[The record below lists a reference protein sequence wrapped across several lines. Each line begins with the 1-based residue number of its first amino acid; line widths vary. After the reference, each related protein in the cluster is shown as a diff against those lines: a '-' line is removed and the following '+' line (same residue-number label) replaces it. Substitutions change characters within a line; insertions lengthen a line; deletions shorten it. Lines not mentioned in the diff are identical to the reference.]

1 MPRSK
6 PVQIGQR
13 YWEYQKDALS
23 FYKEILNSYEIGNQ
37 LTDEDFDDI
46 FNLLKNHPRAG
57 EKVGCGVS
65 ELYIGSD
72 VYAGKCFHIK
82 RTDGSIENFSYD
94 KAVKGDPK
102 PFTIFSK
109 ACRKAVESDMISVK
123 ESAFDGRDTIKC
135 QETGIY
141 IKMEEAHVDHRQPNT
156 FSVII
161 DRFIEVNSIDIVNI
175 QYDSIGQYGRQ
186 FIDDELAN
194 KFREYHKN
202 KATLRIV
209 TKDLNLRRSHM
220 ARVSLQ
226 KKDLKIQ

>member
-1 MPRSK
+1 MIETISP
-6 PVQIGQR
+6 
-13 YWEYQKDALS
+13 
-23 FYKEILNSYEIGNQ
+23 
-37 LTDEDFDDI
+37 T
-46 FNLLKNHPRAG
+46 KNKRA
-57 EKVGCGVS
+57 
-65 ELYIGSD
+65 
-72 VYAGKCFHIK
+72 FHIK

-156 FSVII
+156 FSVIV